1 MFKTYRKYS
10 KWMVLIFLTVMRA
23 VLEMAG
29 LAVVVPLLLLLLEE
43 DGIENNELLK
53 RIYTWLNIDSF
64 GTFLLLIC
72 GVVLIFTLLKNFIL
86 HKINNHQNRS
96 LLKIFSHYSK
106 SLFTSYYNKGLL
118 FIKENSS
125 SALSHNT
132 NSVCYSYVFGVIG
145 PAITLTGDLIL
156 VILIVVSLSFI
167 NIYIAITVVLLFFS
181 LLLFYQMKIG
191 GRLQRAG
198 KSDNEAKKSQWRVT
212 IETFRGYAEVEV
224 NNSFPKLINV
234 FENGLNAISNSR
246 ERTESLKSISSKLIE
261 TGVIVVIT
269 GVVLAGYFFD
279 SNGGNFRVLIALF
292 AVATLKL
299 MPVLRSALS
308 QYSVIKSNRYTLE
321 IIKEVYKESNIDND
335 IVSNGKEPV
344 KFDNK
349 LEFRNV
355 SFGFE
360 ERELKLSDF
369 SVTITKGEKVGIKGM
384 SGSGKSTLLYL
395 LLGLYKPVRGDIY
408 IDDTP
413 LSPQNRG
420 EWHKRVG
427 YVSQD
432 IFIMDTTL
440 AENIILAEETD
451 YDRLNLAI
459 DRASLRGLVDSLPQ
473 GINTKIGDGGC
484 RLSGG
489 EKQRVAIAR
498 AFYKKADVFLLDEPT
513 SALDNKTEDEIAG
526 ALEHPAFQDKNMTV
540 VIVSHKDSL
549 LSICDRIIDIS

>member
-1 MFKTYRKYS
+1 MLKIFRIYS

-23 VLEMAG
+23 FLEMAG
-29 LAVVVPLLLLLLEE
+29 LAIVVPLLLLLLEE
-43 DGIENNELLK
+43 DGIANNEWLS
-53 RIYTWLNIDSF
+53 RIYAGLNIHSF

-96 LLKIFSHYSK
+96 LLKIFSHYSE

-132 NSVCYSYVFGVIG
+132 NSLCWSYVFGVIG
-145 PAITLTGDLIL
+145 PAITLAGDLIL
-156 VILIVVSLSFI
+156 VILIVSSLAFV
-167 NIYIAITVVLLFFS
+167 NIYIALMEVVLFFPLF
-181 LLLFYQMKIG
+181 LFYQMKIG

-198 KSDNEAKKSQWRVT
+198 KTDNEAKKSQWRVT

-224 NNSFPKLINV
+224 NNSFPKLIKV
-234 FENGLNAISNSR
+234 FENGLNAISNSK
-246 ERTESLKSISSKLIE
+246 ERTESLKSVSSKLIE
-261 TGVIVVIT
+261 TGVIIVII
-269 GVVLAGYFFD
+269 GVVLAGYFFE
-279 SNGGNFRVLIALF
+279 SNGGNFRVLLALF

-299 MPVLRSALS
+299 MPALRSAVS
-308 QYSVIKSNRYTLE
+308 QYSQIKSNMYTLE
-321 IIKEVYKESNIDND
+321 IIKEVNKESNIDYD
-335 IVSNGKEPV
+335 RVPDVKDSI

-355 SFGFE
+355 SFGFG
-360 ERELKLSDF
+360 ERDLTISNF
-369 SVTITKGEKVGIKGM
+369 SITIAKGEKVGIKGV

-395 LLGLYKPVRGDIY
+395 LLGLYKPLKGDIY
-408 IDDTP
+408 IDDIP
-413 LSPQNRG
+413 LSMQNRG

-440 AENIILAEETD
+440 AENIVLAQETD

-459 DRASLRGLVDSLPQ
+459 ERASLKGLVDSLPM
-473 GINTKIGDGGC
+473 GVNARIGDSGC

-513 SALDNKTEDEIAG
+513 SALDNKTEEEIAG
-526 ALEHPAFQDKNMTV
+526 ALAHPAFKDKNMTV

-549 LSICDRIIDIS
+549 LNICDRIIDLS

>member
-1 MFKTYRKYS
+1 MFNMYRKYS

-23 VLEMAG
+23 LLEMAG
-29 LAVVVPLLLLLLEE
+29 LAVVVPLLLLLLED
-43 DGIENNELLK
+43 DGTANNELLK
-53 RIYTWLNIDSF
+53 RIYTWMNIDSF

-156 VILIVVSLSFI
+156 VILIVISLSFI
-167 NIYIAITVVLLFFS
+167 NIYIAITVVLLFFP

-224 NNSFPKLINV
+224 NNSFPKLIKV

-321 IIKEVYKESNIDND
+321 IIKEVNKESNIDND
-335 IVSNGKEPV
+335 IVSNDKEPV

-369 SVTITKGEKVGIKGM
+369 SITITKGERVGIKGM

-395 LLGLYKPVRGDIY
+395 LLGLYKPVKGDIY

-413 LSPQNRG
+413 LSQQNRG

-459 DRASLRGLVDSLPQ
+459 DRASLRGLVDNFPL

-526 ALEHPAFQDKNMTV
+526 ALEHPAFKDKNMTV

-549 LSICDRIIDIS
+549 LSICDRIIDLS

>member
-1 MFKTYRKYS
+1 MFKMYRKYS
-10 KWMVLIFLTVMRA
+10 KWMVLVFLTIMRA
-23 VLEMAG
+23 ILEMAG

-43 DGIENNELLK
+43 DGTANNELLK

-167 NIYIAITVVLLFFS
+167 NIYIAITVVLLFFP

-261 TGVIVVIT
+261 TGIIVVIT

-321 IIKEVYKESNIDND
+321 IIKEVNKESNIDND

-369 SVTITKGEKVGIKGM
+369 SITITKGERVGIKGV

-395 LLGLYKPVRGDIY
+395 LLGLYKPLDGDIY
-408 IDDTP
+408 IDETP
-413 LSPQNRG
+413 LSSQNRG

-432 IFIMDTTL
+432 IFIMDSTL
-440 AENIILAEETD
+440 AENIILAQETD
-451 YDRLNLAI
+451 YDRLNMAI
-459 DRASLRGLVDSLPQ
+459 ERASLRGLVDSLPL

-526 ALEHPAFQDKNMTV
+526 ALEHPAFKDKNMTV

-549 LSICDRIIDIS
+549 LSICDRIIDLS

>member
-1 MFKTYRKYS
+1 MLKIFRIYS
-10 KWMVLIFLTVMRA
+10 KWMVLIFLTVTRA
-23 VLEMAG
+23 FLEMAG
-29 LAVVVPLLLLLLEE
+29 LALFVPLLLLLLEE
-43 DGIENNELLK
+43 DGIAKNEWMK
-53 RIYTWLNIDSF
+53 RIYTGLNIDSF
-64 GTFLLLIC
+64 GTFLLLVC
-72 GVVLIFTLLKNFIL
+72 VVVLIFTLLKNFAL

-132 NSVCYSYVFGVIG
+132 NTVCYSYVFGVIG
-145 PAITLTGDLIL
+145 PAIIMAGDLIL
-156 VILIVVSLSFI
+156 AVLIVTSLAFV
-167 NIYIAITVVLLFFS
+167 NIYIAITEVLLFFP

-191 GRLQRAG
+191 GELQRAG
-198 KSDNEAKKSQWRVT
+198 KSDNEAKKNQWRVT

-224 NNSFPKLINV
+224 NNSFPKLIKV
-234 FENGLNAISNSR
+234 FENGLNAISNSK
-246 ERTESLKSISSKLIE
+246 ERTESLRSISSKLIE
-261 TGVIVVIT
+261 IGVIVVII
-269 GVVLAGYFFD
+269 GVVLAGYFIGSD
-279 SNGGNFRVLIALF
+279 GGNFRILIALF

-299 MPVLRSALS
+299 MPALRSAVS
-308 QYSVIKSNRYTLE
+308 QYSVIKSNKYSLE
-321 IIKEVYKESNIDND
+321 VIKDINKESDIDNEQ
-335 IVSNGKEPV
+335 VSYSINPL

-349 LEFRNV
+349 LEFKNV

-360 ERELKLSDF
+360 ERDLKISDF
-369 SVTITKGEKVGIKGM
+369 SITINKGEKVGIKGI

-395 LLGLYKPVRGDIY
+395 LLGLYKPLKGDIY
-408 IDDTP
+408 IDDIP
-413 LSPQNRG
+413 LNMQNRG

-440 AENIILAEETD
+440 AENIVLSQETD
-451 YDRLNLAI
+451 YDRLNRAI
-459 DRASLRGLVDSLPQ
+459 ERASLKGLVDSLPM
-473 GINTKIGDGGC
+473 GVNTRIGDSGC

-513 SALDNKTEDEIAG
+513 SSLDNKTEEEIAG
-526 ALEHPAFQDKNMTV
+526 ALAHPAFKDKNMTV

-549 LSICDRIIDIS
+549 LNICDRIIDLS

>member
-1 MFKTYRKYS
+1 MYRKYS

-23 VLEMAG
+23 LLEMAG
-29 LAVVVPLLLLLLEE
+29 LAVVVPLLLLLLED
-43 DGIENNELLK
+43 DGIANNELLK
-53 RIYTWLNIDSF
+53 RIYSGLNIDSF

-86 HKINNHQNRS
+86 HKINNHQNSS
-96 LLKIFSHYSK
+96 LLKIFSHYSEL
-106 SLFTSYYNKGLL
+106 LFTSYYNKGLPY
-118 FIKENSS
+118 IKDNSS

-132 NSVCYSYVFGVIG
+132 NSVCWSYVYGVIA
-145 PAITLTGDLIL
+145 PAITLAGDLVL
-156 VILIVVSLSFI
+156 VILIVASLSFV
-167 NIYIAITVVLLFFS
+167 NIYVALTEVLLFFP
-181 LLLFYQMKIG
+181 LLFIYQMKTE

-212 IETFRGYAEVEV
+212 AETFRGYAEVEV
-224 NNSFPKLINV
+224 NNSFPKLIKI
-234 FENGLNAISNSR
+234 FRSGLNAISESK
-246 ERTESLKSISSKLIE
+246 EKSESLKSISSKLIE

-269 GVVLAGYFFD
+269 GVVLAGYFFG
-279 SNGGNFRVLIALF
+279 SNSSNFRVLTALF

-299 MPVLRSALS
+299 MPALRSALS
-308 QYSVIKSNRYTLE
+308 QYSLIKSNRYTLE
-321 IIKEVYKESNIDND
+321 IIEEVSNADI
-335 IVSNGKEPV
+335 IVSDEVPAEKYPL

-355 SFGFE
+355 SFGFS
-360 ERELKLSDF
+360 ERDQIFTNFSLS
-369 SVTITKGEKVGIKGM
+369 IKKGEKVGIKGL

-395 LLGLYKPVRGDIY
+395 LLGLYKPSDGDIY
-408 IDDTP
+408 IDETP
-413 LSPQNRG
+413 LSSQNRG

-432 IFIMDTTL
+432 IFIMDSTL
-440 AENIILAEETD
+440 AENIILAQETD
-451 YDRLNLAI
+451 NDRLNLAI
-459 DRASLRGLVDSLPQ
+459 ERASLNGLVDSLPL

-489 EKQRVAIAR
+489 ERQRVAIAR

-513 SALDNKTEDEIAG
+513 SALDNRTEEEIAG
-526 ALEHPAFQDKNMTV
+526 ALEHPAFKDKNMTV

-549 LSICDRIIDIS
+549 LNICDRIIELS

>member
-1 MFKTYRKYS
+1 
-10 KWMVLIFLTVMRA
+10 MRA
-23 VLEMAG
+23 FLEMAG
-29 LAVVVPLLLLLLEE
+29 LAIVVPLLLLLLEE
-43 DGIENNELLK
+43 DGIAKNEWLN
-53 RIYTWLNIDSF
+53 RIYTGLNIDSF
-64 GTFLLLIC
+64 GTFLLLVC

-96 LLKIFSHYSK
+96 LLRIFSHKSK

-145 PAITLTGDLIL
+145 PAITLSGDLIL
-156 VILIVVSLSFI
+156 SILIVASLAFV
-167 NIYIAITVVLLFFS
+167 NIYIALMEVVLFFP

-198 KSDNEAKKSQWRVT
+198 KTDNEAKKSQWRVT
-212 IETFRGYAEVEV
+212 METFRGYAEVEV

-234 FENGLNAISNSR
+234 FENGLNAISNSK
-246 ERTESLKSISSKLIE
+246 ERTESLRSISSKLIE
-261 TGVIVVIT
+261 TGVIVVII

-299 MPVLRSALS
+299 MPALRSAVS
-308 QYSVIKSNRYTLE
+308 QYSQIKSNMYTLE
-321 IIKEVYKESNIDND
+321 IIKEVNKESNIDYERVPD
-335 IVSNGKEPV
+335 VKDSI

-355 SFGFE
+355 SFGFS
-360 ERELKLSDF
+360 ERDL
-369 SVTITKGEKVGIKGM
+369 TITNFSETIKKGEKVGIKGI

-395 LLGLYKPVRGDIY
+395 LLGLYKPSKGDIY
-408 IDDTP
+408 IDDTS
-413 LSPQNRG
+413 LSTQNRG

-440 AENIILAEETD
+440 AENIILAQETD

-459 DRASLRGLVDSLPQ
+459 ERASLKGLVDSLPM
-473 GINTKIGDGGC
+473 GVNTRIGDSGC

-513 SALDNKTEDEIAG
+513 SALDNKTEEEIAG
-526 ALEHPAFQDKNMTV
+526 ALAHPAFKDKNMTV

-549 LSICDRIIDIS
+549 LNICDRIIDLS

>member
-1 MFKTYRKYS
+1 MFKMYRKYS
-10 KWMVLIFLTVMRA
+10 KWMVLVFLTLMRA
-23 VLEMAG
+23 FLEMAG
-29 LAVVVPLLLLLLEE
+29 LALFVPLLLLLLEE
-43 DGIENNELLK
+43 DGIANNEWLN
-53 RIYTWLNIDSF
+53 RIYTGLSIDSF
-64 GTFLLLIC
+64 GTFLLLIS

-86 HKINNHQNRS
+86 HNINNHQNRS

-118 FIKENSS
+118 FIKQNSS

-132 NSVCYSYVFGVIG
+132 NSVCYSYVFGVVG
-145 PAITLTGDLIL
+145 PAITLAGDLIL
-156 VILIVVSLSFI
+156 VILIVASLAFV
-167 NIYIAITVVLLFFS
+167 NIYIALMEVLLFFP

-224 NNSFPKLINV
+224 NNSFPKLIKV

-246 ERTESLKSISSKLIE
+246 ERTESLRSISSKLIE
-261 TGVIVVIT
+261 IGVVVVII

-279 SNGGNFRVLIALF
+279 TNGGNFRVLIALF

-299 MPVLRSALS
+299 MPALRSAVS
-308 QYSVIKSNRYTLE
+308 QYSQIKSNRYTLE
-321 IIKEVYKESNIDND
+321 IIKEVNKESNIDYD
-335 IVSNGKEPV
+335 RVPDVKDPI

-360 ERELKLSDF
+360 ERELIITNF
-369 SVTITKGEKVGIKGM
+369 SITINKGEKVGIKGI

-395 LLGLYKPVRGDIY
+395 LLGLYKPVKGDIY

-420 EWHKRVG
+420 DWHKRVG

-459 DRASLRGLVDSLPQ
+459 DRASLRGLVDSLPL

-484 RLSGG
+484 LLSGG

-513 SALDNKTEDEIAG
+513 SSLDNKTEEEIAG
-526 ALEHPAFQDKNMTV
+526 ALEHPAFKDKNMTV
-540 VIVSHKDSL
+540 MIVSHKDSL
-549 LSICDRIIDIS
+549 LNICDRIIDIS

>member
-1 MFKTYRKYS
+1 MFNMYRKYS

-23 VLEMAG
+23 LLEMAG

-43 DGIENNELLK
+43 DGTANNELLK
-53 RIYTWLNIDSF
+53 RIYTWMNIDSF

-156 VILIVVSLSFI
+156 VILIVISLSSI
-167 NIYIAITVVLLFFS
+167 NIYIAITVVLLFFP

-321 IIKEVYKESNIDND
+321 IIKEVNKESNIDND
-335 IVSNGKEPV
+335 IVSNDKEPV
-344 KFDNK
+344 KFDHK

-369 SVTITKGEKVGIKGM
+369 SITITKGERVGIKGM

-395 LLGLYKPVRGDIY
+395 LLGLYKPSDGDIY
-408 IDDTP
+408 IDETP
-413 LSPQNRG
+413 LSSQNRG

-432 IFIMDTTL
+432 IFIMDSTL
-440 AENIILAEETD
+440 AENIILAQETD
-451 YDRLNLAI
+451 NDRLNLAI
-459 DRASLRGLVDSLPQ
+459 ERASLNGLVDSLPL

-489 EKQRVAIAR
+489 ERQRVAIAR

-513 SALDNKTEDEIAG
+513 SALDNRTEEEIAG
-526 ALEHPAFQDKNMTV
+526 ALEHPAFKDKNMTV

-549 LSICDRIIDIS
+549 LNICDRIIELS

>member
-1 MFKTYRKYS
+1 MFKIFRIYS
-10 KWMVLIFLTVMRA
+10 KWMVLVFLTLMRA
-23 VLEMAG
+23 FLEMAG
-29 LAVVVPLLLLLLEE
+29 LALFVPLLLLLLEE
-43 DGIENNELLK
+43 DGIANNEWLN
-53 RIYTWLNIDSF
+53 RIYTGLSIDSF
-64 GTFLLLIC
+64 GTFLLLIS

-86 HKINNHQNRS
+86 HNINNHQNRS

-106 SLFTSYYNKGLL
+106 LLFTSYYNKGLL
-118 FIKENSS
+118 FIKQNSS

-145 PAITLTGDLIL
+145 PAITLAGDLIL
-156 VILIVVSLSFI
+156 VILIVASLAFV
-167 NIYIAITVVLLFFS
+167 NIYIALMEVLLFFP

-224 NNSFPKLINV
+224 NNSFPKLIKV

-246 ERTESLKSISSKLIE
+246 ERTESLRSISSKLIE
-261 TGVIVVIT
+261 IGVVAVII

-299 MPVLRSALS
+299 MPALRSALS
-308 QYSVIKSNRYTLE
+308 QYSVIKSNKYTLE
-321 IIKEVYKESNIDND
+321 IIKEVNKESNIDND
-335 IVSNGKEPV
+335 IVSNVKEPV

-369 SVTITKGEKVGIKGM
+369 SITITKGERVGIKGM

-395 LLGLYKPVRGDIY
+395 LLGLYKPLKGDIY
-408 IDDTP
+408 IDETP
-413 LSPQNRG
+413 LSSQNRG
-420 EWHKRVG
+420 EWHKHVG

-440 AENIILAEETD
+440 AENIILVEETD

-459 DRASLRGLVDSLPQ
+459 DRASLRGLVDSLPL

-489 EKQRVAIAR
+489 ERQRVAIAR

-513 SALDNKTEDEIAG
+513 SSLDNKTEDEIAG
-526 ALEHPAFQDKNMTV
+526 ALEHPAFKDNNMTV

-549 LSICDRIIDIS
+549 LNICDKIIELS

>member
-1 MFKTYRKYS
+1 MPMIFRISS
-10 KWMVLIFLTVMRA
+10 KWLVLIFFTVMRA
-23 VLEMAG
+23 FLEMAG
-29 LAVVVPLLLLLLEE
+29 LALFVPLLLLLLEE
-43 DGIENNELLK
+43 DGIAKIEWMN
-53 RIYTWLNIDSF
+53 RIYTGLNIDSF
-64 GTFLLLIC
+64 GTFLLLVC
-72 GVVLIFTLLKNFIL
+72 GVVLIFTLLKNFAL

-106 SLFTSYYNKGLL
+106 SLFTSYYKKGLL

-145 PAITLTGDLIL
+145 PAIIMAGDLIL
-156 VILIVVSLSFI
+156 AVLIVTSLAFV
-167 NIYIAITVVLLFFS
+167 NIYIALMEVVLFFP

-198 KSDNEAKKSQWRVT
+198 KSDNETKKSQWRVT

-224 NNSFPKLINV
+224 NNSFPKLIKV
-234 FENGLNAISNSR
+234 FENGLNAISNSK
-246 ERTESLKSISSKLIE
+246 ERTESLRSISSKLIE
-261 TGVIVVIT
+261 IGVIIVII

-299 MPVLRSALS
+299 MPALRSAVS
-308 QYSVIKSNRYTLE
+308 QYSVIKSNKYTLE
-321 IIKEVYKESNIDND
+321 IIKEISKESYVDIDQ
-335 IVSNGKEPV
+335 VSDEKNPV

-360 ERELKLSDF
+360 ERDLKISDF
-369 SVTITKGEKVGIKGM
+369 SITITKGEKVGIKGI

-395 LLGLYKPVRGDIY
+395 LLGLYKPLKGDIY
-408 IDDTP
+408 IDDIP
-413 LSPQNRG
+413 LSMQNRG

-459 DRASLRGLVDSLPQ
+459 ERASLKGLVDSLPM
-473 GINTKIGDGGC
+473 GVNTRIGDSGC

-498 AFYKKADVFLLDEPT
+498 AFYKNADVFLLDEPT
-513 SALDNKTEDEIAG
+513 SSLDNKTEEEIAG
-526 ALEHPAFQDKNMTV
+526 TLEHLAFKEKNMTI
-540 VIVSHKDSL
+540 VIVSHKDSI
-549 LSICDRIIDIS
+549 LSICDRIIDLS

>member
-1 MFKTYRKYS
+1 MPKIFRISS
-10 KWMVLIFLTVMRA
+10 KWLLLIFFTVMRA
-23 VLEMAG
+23 FLEMAG
-29 LAVVVPLLLLLLEE
+29 LALFVPLLLLLLEE
-43 DGIENNELLK
+43 DGIAKNEWLK
-53 RIYTWLNIDSF
+53 RIYTGLNIDSF
-64 GTFLLLIC
+64 GTFLLLVC
-72 GVVLIFTLLKNFIL
+72 GVVMIFTLLKNFAL

-132 NSVCYSYVFGVIG
+132 NTVCYSYVFGVLG
-145 PAITLTGDLIL
+145 PAIILAGDLIL
-156 VILIVVSLSFI
+156 AILIVTSLAFV
-167 NIYIAITVVLLFFS
+167 NIYIALMEVVLFFP

-191 GRLQRAG
+191 GELQRAG

-212 IETFRGYAEVEV
+212 IETFKGYAEVEV
-224 NNSFPKLINV
+224 NNSFPKLIRV
-234 FENGLNAISNSR
+234 FEKGLNAISDSK
-246 ERTESLKSISSKLIE
+246 ERTESLRSISSKLIE
-261 TGVIVVIT
+261 IGVIIVII

-299 MPVLRSALS
+299 MPALRSAVS
-308 QYSVIKSNRYTLE
+308 QYSVIKSNKYTLE
-321 IIKEVYKESNIDND
+321 IIKEISKESNIDNVQVPYSKD
-335 IVSNGKEPV
+335 SV

-360 ERELKLSDF
+360 ERYL
-369 SVTITKGEKVGIKGM
+369 TITNFSIIINKGEKVGIKGI

-395 LLGLYKPVRGDIY
+395 LLGLYKPLKGDIY

-413 LSPQNRG
+413 LSTQNRG

-432 IFIMDTTL
+432 IFIMDATL
-440 AENIILAEETD
+440 AENIILSQETD
-451 YDRLNLAI
+451 NDRLNLAI
-459 DRASLRGLVDSLPQ
+459 ERASLKGLVDSLPM
-473 GINTKIGDGGC
+473 GVNTRIGDGGC

-498 AFYKKADVFLLDEPT
+498 AFYKQADVFLLDEPT
-513 SALDNKTEDEIAG
+513 SALDNKTEEEIART
-526 ALEHPAFQDKNMTV
+526 LEHPAFRDKNMTV

-549 LSICDRIIDIS
+549 LSICDRIIDLS